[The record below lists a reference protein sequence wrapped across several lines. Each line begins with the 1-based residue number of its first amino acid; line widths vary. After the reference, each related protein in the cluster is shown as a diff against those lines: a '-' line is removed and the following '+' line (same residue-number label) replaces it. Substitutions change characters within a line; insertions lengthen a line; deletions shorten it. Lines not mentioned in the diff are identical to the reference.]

1 MQIISV
7 ALKQG
12 TLTNEGGV
20 LTGSASTPN
29 LSTWETKVCTIQD
42 CQKELALNSN
52 QKVLEGF
59 KNYFSYKKKKVQENL
74 MLPFS
79 HTNEEGTRK

>member
-20 LTGSASTPN
+20 LTGSASTLN
-29 LSTWETKVCTIQD
+29 LSMWETKVCTIQD

-52 QKVLEGF
+52 QKELEGF
-59 KNYFSYKKKKVQENL
+59 KNYFSYKKQIQETL
-74 MLPFS
+74 LLPFFQP
-79 HTNEEGTRK
+79 TEEGTRK